1 MLKKWVKNIGK
12 NIIELKSDNKKS
24 GKAKWAGW
32 TPRPMKQIL
41 AIALSTAK
49 VKPKSMETSKKD
61 KKMNMGKKE
70 MKVEKKEYKKTP
82 AKKK

>member
-1 MLKKWVKNIGK
+1 
-12 NIIELKSDNKKS
+12 
-24 GKAKWAGW
+24 
-32 TPRPMKQIL
+32 MKQII

-49 VKPKSMETSKKD
+49 VKPKEDSKKD
-61 KKMNMGKKE
+61 KKMDMGKKE